1 MPSDKQLAR
10 IEVFN
15 SLAVTAPQIELD
27 RLLQRDLKAEEGML
41 FPLILSDI
49 KNVTFYYPR

>member
-1 MPSDKQLAR
+1 MPTDKQLAR

-27 RLLQRDLKAEEGML
+27 RLLQRDLKAEESMAL
-41 FPLILSDI
+41 LNFIFSYKP
-49 KNVTFYYPR
+49 